1 MINRLP
7 EKIKFL
13 LLSCRNPSFSLFCGS
28 LYIYNGRY
36 FAITL
41 QKTTSVNHSTNSKL
55 FTLHKNF
62 TTSTSQILLIHL
74 KCATWQFFFLCLVKN
89 TIHPFVCITII
100 VITHNEKHET
110 SQGRAIAWDFL
121 LTSSYVQ
128 DESQERWKK
137 ELDRLTYFYYVV
149 WIQIYNKQ
157 SHQGSS
163 QRYVF
168 ISTGFTKG

>member
-13 LLSCRNPSFSLFCGS
+13 LLSCKNPSFPLFCGS

-55 FTLHKNF
+55 FTLHKKLHNINF
-62 TTSTSQILLIHL
+62 PNIVNSFEVRDLTVFFPLLGQ
-74 KCATWQFFFLCLVKN
+74 KYYSC
-89 TIHPFVCITII
+89 VCITII

-110 SQGRAIAWDFL
+110 SQRRAIAWVFL

-128 DESQERWKK
+128 DESQER
-137 ELDRLTYFYYVV
+137 
-149 WIQIYNKQ
+149 
-157 SHQGSS
+157 
-163 QRYVF
+163 
-168 ISTGFTKG
+168 